1 MSDITGLLTIC
12 RRAGKLVLGM
22 DEVKSACRNGKAY
35 GVMIASDLSE
45 KSFQEIAY
53 VCDEESVP
61 MYRLGMSKEDVGAAL
76 GKVYGIIAVA
86 DNGFMKA
93 AAKKLTKVNYDKE

>member
-1 MSDITGLLTIC
+1 MSDISGLLTIC

-22 DEVKSACRNGKAY
+22 DEVKSACRGKRAF
-35 GVMIASDLSE
+35 GVIIASDLSA
-45 KSFQEIAY
+45 KSFKEIAF
-53 VCDEESVP
+53 VCGEEAVP
-61 MYRLGMSKEDVGAAL
+61 LYRSDMSMDDIGAAL

-93 AAKKLTKVNYDKE
+93 AAKKLTKVNYNEE